1 MPSTETK
8 ALTSR
13 VLLLK
18 GKLTLPSSCFIT
30 NNHSF
35 GWVNASYVYGLQH
48 IDAHCQRA
56 LGTLSTWEQL
66 YKQRATL
73 YEKDEKSYDE
83 EDKEKKSE

>member
-1 MPSTETK
+1 
-8 ALTSR
+8 

-18 GKLTLPSSCFIT
+18 GQLIFFFLKSLT
-30 NNHSF
+30 NDHSF

-66 YKQRATL
+66 FKQRATL
-73 YEKDEKSYDE
+73 YEKDEKSSDE

>member
-8 ALTSR
+8 ASTSR

-18 GKLTLPSSCFIT
+18 GKLIFPPFLVHLA
-30 NNHSF
+30 NDYSF

-48 IDAHCQRA
+48 VDAHCQRA

-73 YEKDEKSYDE
+73 YEKDEK
-83 EDKEKKSE
+83 